1 MRRMLVFVG
10 SVVVSGVLL
19 WWIAR
24 DVPLAEVGRAL
35 AQASPLWIV
44 LCLLISVSGM
54 WARSTRWRG
63 LLQNRI
69 NPRDGFFIIA
79 VTFLLNQLPLRAGEV
94 ARSLLAAQRGV
105 PVMTAATSIVVE
117 RLLDLLLVVLL
128 LAAAI
133 TQIPDAQPEIIQGAA
148 FLGALGLVGFAVLLF
163 FAHRP
168 RVAQMMLDFIHRI
181 LPILKRL
188 PLQSILD
195 HVIDGL
201 QPLTNWR
208 TFSHALVWTLISWA
222 HSLGAMYALV
232 RAMDIQE
239 NALLLATLGVT
250 LASFSVAIP
259 LSVAAIGPFE
269 AAIAVAAQLV
279 GLNDEV
285 TYVALGFLTHGIT
298 VLSYILVG
306 GVGLVVLGVSLGDV
320 FKQAQAEEKEKHAP
334 EPVT

>member
-1 MRRMLVFVG
+1 MRQILVFVG
-10 SVVVSGVLL
+10 SVVVSAALLL
-19 WWIAR
+19 WIVQ
-24 DVPLAEVGRAL
+24 DVPLQEVGQAL
-35 AQASPLWIV
+35 AQASLIWIGI
-44 LCLLISVSGM
+44 CLLISVSGM
-54 WARSTRWRG
+54 WARSNRWRG

-69 NPRDGFFIIA
+69 NARDGFFIIA

-117 RLLDLLLVVLL
+117 RLLDLLLVVVL
-128 LAAAI
+128 LAGAV

-148 FLGALGLVGFAVLLF
+148 FLGALGVIGFGVLLF

-168 RVAQMMLDFIHRI
+168 NVAQMVLDIVHRI
-181 LPILKRL
+181 LPFLKRL
-188 PLQSILD
+188 PLQGILD
-195 HVIDGL
+195 NVIDGL

-208 TFSHALVWTLISWA
+208 TFGHALLWTLISWA

-232 RAMDIQE
+232 RAMGITE

-279 GLNDEV
+279 GLNEEV
-285 TYVALGFLTHGIT
+285 TYVALGFLTHGVT

-306 GVGLVVLGVSLGDV
+306 GVGLVVLGVSVGDV
-320 FKQAQAEEKEKHAP
+320 FKRAQEEEKEKSAP
-334 EPVT
+334 EPA